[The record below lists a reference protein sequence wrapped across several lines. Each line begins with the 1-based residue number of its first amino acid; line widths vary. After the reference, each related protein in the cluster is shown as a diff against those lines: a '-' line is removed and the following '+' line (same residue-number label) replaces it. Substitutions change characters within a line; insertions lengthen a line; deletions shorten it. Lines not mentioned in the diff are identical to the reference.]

1 MCKDKNAYISNGQIK
16 LKTKRKNGSPSF
28 QTYFPNF
35 PNLHHLPRLPN
46 LPLPDRSSPRPTFN
60 PLPASFSTRPVSFTS
75 PIPLLPSLTAFLSSP
90 TTHLASPTA
99 FFTSSTAMAC
109 VKVPAVQYNPSPS
122 KHRRLVLQESRSGS
136 SESFSELNTCTIVKT
151 PREREVFFILV
162 LIFNLSSP
170 FAYFIGSH
178 IY

>member
-1 MCKDKNAYISNGQIK
+1 MDKLNQKQKGKTVPLHFRHIAQISN
-16 LKTKRKNGSPSF
+16 R
-28 QTYFPNF
+28 
-35 PNLHHLPRLPN
+35 HHLPCLTN
-46 LPLPDRSSPRPTFN
+46 LLVPDRSSPR
-60 PLPASFSTRPVSFTS
+60 LASFSTQPASFTS
-75 PIPLLPSLTAFLSSP
+75 PTTFLPSP
-90 TTHLASPTA
+90 TSHLASSTA

-151 PREREVFFILV
+151 PRERKVFFILV